1 MTKRIWAGPTF
12 TTTTTTATTTVTAG
26 GTAAVSGSHL
36 DHGKSA
42 AGAP

>member
-12 TTTTTTATTTVTAG
+12 TTTTTAATTTVTAG
-26 GTAAVSGSHL
+26 GTAAASGSHL

>member
-12 TTTTTTATTTVTAG
+12 TTTTTAATTTVTAG
-26 GTAAVSGSHL
+26 GTAASGSHL